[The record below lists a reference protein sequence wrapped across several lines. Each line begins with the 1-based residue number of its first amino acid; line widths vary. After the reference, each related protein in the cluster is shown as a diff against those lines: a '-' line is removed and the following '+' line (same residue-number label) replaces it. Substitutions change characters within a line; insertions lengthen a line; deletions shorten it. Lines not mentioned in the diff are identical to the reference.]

1 MTISFGNFEPKPD
14 EPSGDAE
21 IDAINDIINE
31 QMGMKDAVD
40 SIGHNWTAEKTIAE
54 MTLPEIEDSL
64 TYVNYELASE
74 EDTYAQVVEEM
85 RILRDKLRMLDET
98 RSSVLSDINRNK
110 DTKLALARR
119 KEEMLRDALK
129 NQAINETADKVF
141 KIMENNP
148 SWAKAHQ
155 YQKEDVVQ
163 TIHAYLSG
171 FNGFLNANDMGLGK
185 TKETFD
191 TLTVLSALFEAEY
204 DRKPRILWLTKTSIL
219 KTGGTIREGKMW
231 APGIQLIPV
240 EGSMNKAQREAFF
253 EMIDEFG
260 MSCITNYETVR
271 TTEAL
276 QDVDWDFVV
285 MDEVHKLKG
294 GANVSGPTAVWKSV
308 FDITRNVK
316 MQILMSGTP
325 MVNRVTEMWAYLH
338 IFDPERFPSARQF
351 ENAFTSMMSVAGE
364 FQLVVDADKLLNNAL
379 VGRMC
384 KRRKDEVGL
393 QMPPVTPY
401 EQREVLLEMLPA
413 QAAVYEQMRDQF
425 FVWLADQDQE
435 KIFTASAII
444 AQLIRLRQLNVWP
457 VIDFKKSVV
466 DPFTGMP
473 VTTDDG
479 KLLVQIDRLDVRE
492 SSKIDEAMDTIEAIG
507 DEPIV
512 IFCSFNEPMREIQR
526 RCLEQNIT
534 CELLIGENSA
544 NLANLEVGF
553 QQGKIR
559 VLCINSAMGEGL
571 NLQKN
576 PSQWTGGASY
586 VGFLDLWY
594 NSGRNDQC
602 TDRVFRQGASE
613 PVTVYHWKNMNS
625 VDQWL
630 DEIIK
635 KKDNQI
641 KGVMEDQKLRPG
653 DWAEYLKKLI

>member
-1 MTISFGNFEPKPD
+1 MNDFSFGPFEPKTAKEIPD
-14 EPSGDAE
+14 ISSLELHEELETISTSVG
-21 IDAINDIINE
+21 
-31 QMGMKDAVD
+31 KDNLANK
-40 SIGHNWTAEKTIAE
+40 SIAE
-54 MTLPEIEDSL
+54 MTLAEVEDSL
-64 TYVNYELASE
+64 TYVNYELVIE
-74 EDTYAQVVEEM
+74 EETYAKIHEEM
-85 RILRDKLRMLDET
+85 RILRDKLRALDET
-98 RSSVLSDINRNK
+98 RSIVLESINKHK
-110 DTKLALARR
+110 DDKLFLARR
-119 KEEMLRDALK
+119 KEQMLKDELK
-129 NQAINETADKVF
+129 NKAIEDTANKVF
-141 KIMENNP
+141 EIMADNP
-148 SWAKAHQ
+148 SWGKAHL
-155 YQKEDVVQ
+155 YQKEDVVM

-171 FNGFLNANDMGLGK
+171 FKGFLNANDMGLGK

-191 TLTVLSALFEAEY
+191 TLTILSVLFEAEY

-219 KTGGTIREGKMW
+219 KTGGTIREGKNW
-231 APGIQLIPV
+231 APNIQLIPV
-240 EGSMNKAQREAFF
+240 EGSMNKVQREAFF

-260 MSCITNYETVR
+260 MSCITNYESVR

-276 QDVDWDFVV
+276 QDIEWDFIV

-294 GANVSGPTAVWKSV
+294 GANISGPTAVWKSV
-308 FDITRNVK
+308 FDLTRNCK

-325 MVNRVTEMWAYLH
+325 MVNKVTEMWAYLH

-413 QAAVYEQMRDQF
+413 QKAVYEQMRDQF
-425 FVWLADQDQE
+425 FVWLTDQDQE
-435 KIFTASAII
+435 KTFTATAII

-479 KLLVQIDRLDVRE
+479 KLLVTVDRLDVRE

-507 DEPIV
+507 DEAIV
-512 IFCSFNEPMREIQR
+512 IFSTFNEPLREIQR
-526 RCLEQNIT
+526 RCLEQSIT
-534 CELLIGENSA
+534 CDLLIGENND
-544 NLANLEVGF
+544 NLTNLEVGF

-559 VLCINSAMGEGL
+559 VLCVNAAMGEGL

-576 PSQWTGGASY
+576 PEQWPGGASY

-602 TDRVFRQGASE
+602 TDRVFRQGANE
-613 PVTVYHWKNMNS
+613 AVTVFHWKNEDS

-641 KGVMEDQKLRPG
+641 KGIMEDQKLRPG
-653 DWAEYLKKLI
+653 EWAAYLKKLI